1 MTFQEFVEYAK
12 NNIKDYLPDTFR
24 NDEPEVR
31 VMNKLNSSYTGLTLR
46 PTTRGNVAVACADLD
61 MFYQSLDEGLSL
73 EEAMSEMAK
82 AIMTP
87 AMDISMEI
95 YSNYET
101 AKDRLFVRVGNAAA
115 SQGILG
121 NAPHRLIGDISVTYH
136 LLIDENEEGLGSSTV
151 TNELLEKYGV
161 SEERLYEDAVQ
172 NSQRL
177 FPPTI
182 SCMDDEFMYS
192 VLTGIPRAY
201 EEFDKSLPEVSFDRA
216 QMLVLSNKQ
225 SMFGA
230 AVMLYPDLLEKVAEQ
245 TGEDFYILPSSV
257 HEVLLLQKNSDYSPV
272 QLQEMVESINNTSVD
287 PKDVLSNNVYQY
299 VSLVRE
305 IDMIEPEWELEEEFE
320 L

>member
-1 MTFQEFVEYAK
+1 
-12 NNIKDYLPDTFR
+12 
-24 NDEPEVR
+24 
-31 VMNKLNSSYTGLTLR
+31 
-46 PTTRGNVAVACADLD
+46 

-201 EEFDKSLPEVSFDRA
+201 EEFDKSLPGVSFDRA

-257 HEVLLLQKNSDYSPV
+257 HEIILLPDRGYDDLLELKRMVCEVNDTQLSP
-272 QLQEMVESINNTSVD
+272 EE
-287 PKDVLSNNVYQY
+287 VLSDSIYY
-299 VSLVRE
+299 YDREAEEISIVSYADVDA
-305 IDMIEPEWELEEEFE
+305 IA
-320 L
+320 